1 MLLVGKMEKME
12 PEDLYNDDWNIDE
25 MEAKE
30 ELPEDLKIMME
41 DWKNNKSNGQ
51 SVSQTIL
58 LIILYNSFPFIRLL

>member
-30 ELPEDLKIMME
+30 EVSEELKGLLDE
-41 DWKNNKSNGQ
+41 WNNAVITPRP
-51 SVSQTIL
+51 VS
-58 LIILYNSFPFIRLL
+58 

>member
-30 ELPEDLKIMME
+30 EVSEELKSSLFWM
-41 DWKNNKSNGQ
+41 N
-51 SVSQTIL
+51 
-58 LIILYNSFPFIRLL
+58 